1 MHDIIYKEFGKR
13 LAEVRISK
21 KLTQAEAA
29 EKLGTVQSTYS
40 GYELGTRKINLEL
53 ILKFSEIY
61 DVSPNFLITGEK
73 DILQEIPKN
82 KTEVKEFVNVSPLA
96 LTVARKFDNAPL
108 KEKNMVLMTLDL
120 ELLKEDTET
129 NSISSVS

>member
-61 DVSPNFLITGEK
+61 DVSPNFLITGKE
-73 DILQEIPKN
+73 DISQEISKN
-82 KTEVKEFVNVSPLA
+82 KTEIKEFVNISPLA
-96 LTVARKFDNAPL
+96 LTVARRFDKASL
-108 KEKNMVLMTLDL
+108 KEKNTVLLTLDL
-120 ELLKEDTET
+120 KMIKEEPET
-129 NSISSVS
+129 KASVS

>member
-13 LAEVRISK
+13 LAEVRISR

-61 DVSPNFLITGEK
+61 DVSPNFLITGEE
-73 DILQEIPKN
+73 DILQEIPKY
-82 KTEVKEFVNVSPLA
+82 L
-96 LTVARKFDNAPL
+96 LRKCLISF
-108 KEKNMVLMTLDL
+108 
-120 ELLKEDTET
+120 LLT
-129 NSISSVS
+129 NSSFSSA

>member
-61 DVSPNFLITGEK
+61 NVSPNFLITGEE

-96 LTVARKFDNAPL
+96 LTVARRFDKASL
-108 KEKNMVLMTLDL
+108 KEKNTVLLTLDL
-120 ELLKEDTET
+120 EMIKEEPE
-129 NSISSVS
+129 NISSVS

>member
-1 MHDIIYKEFGKR
+1 MSIINERIKQRRIELGLTLLEVATALGVKEPTAQRYESGEIKNIKYETIEA
-13 LAEVRISK
+13 LSNILNCHPCYLMGWEEMPKCKKEVR
-21 KLTQAEAA
+21 
-29 EKLGTVQSTYS
+29 
-40 GYELGTRKINLEL
+40 
-53 ILKFSEIY
+53 
-61 DVSPNFLITGEK
+61 
-73 DILQEIPKN
+73 
-82 KTEVKEFVNVSPLA
+82 EVKEFVNVSPLA

>member
-61 DVSPNFLITGEK
+61 DVSPNFLITGKK
-73 DILQEIPKN
+73 DISQEISKN
-82 KTEVKEFVNVSPLA
+82 KTEIKEFVNISPLA
-96 LTVARKFDNAPL
+96 LTVARKFDKASL
-108 KEKNMVLMTLDL
+108 KEKNTVLLTLDL
-120 ELLKEDTET
+120 EMITEET
-129 NSISSVS
+129 KNISSVS

>member
-61 DVSPNFLITGEK
+61 NVSPNFLITGKE
-73 DILQEIPKN
+73 DIPQEIPKN
-82 KTEVKEFVNVSPLA
+82 KNEIKEFVNVSPLA
-96 LTVARKFDNAPL
+96 LTVARKFDKASL
-108 KEKNMVLMTLDL
+108 KEKNTVLLTLDL
-120 ELLKEDTET
+120 EMITEEPK
-129 NSISSVS
+129 NISSVS